1 VIVSEPADLSLEV
14 FVVAARP
21 ALERAL
27 VARFGVHDGM
37 DAAADALAY
46 AVREWGR
53 VGEMKNPS
61 GYLYRVGV
69 SSATRWQRRLRR
81 HGQLLSDVTAA
92 VPAQLVDV
100 DLQRALLHLRP
111 EQRVAVVLVHGN
123 GHTYAEAAAMLD
135 VPVTTVTNHIH
146 RGLAR
151 LRQLLED

>member
-1 VIVSEPADLSLEV
+1 MSEADVSFDQFIAR
-14 FVVAARP
+14 ARP

-37 DAAADALAY
+37 DAAAEALAY
-46 AVREWGR
+46 AVREWER
-53 VGEMKNPS
+53 VSAMDNPA

-69 SSATRWQRRLRR
+69 SSTTRRQRRQRR
-81 HGQLLSDVTAA
+81 HDALLTADS
-92 VPAQLVDV
+92 VGVLAQPIDV
-100 DLQRALLHLRP
+100 DLQRALLRLKP

-123 GHTYAEAAAMLD
+123 GHTYAEVAALLD

-151 LRQLLED
+151 LRTLLEDS